1 MNFEEAGSTRYSQ
14 VTNADRFRVLHAFAI
29 QLLDELERT
38 FDVKRS
44 EGFGL
49 DPEME
54 KLVQL
59 ARPTVTLVPR
69 RREAAPLAVVFSTFP
84 GLYIRFGLWCKEAFP
99 TCGCDACAES
109 PGSEIERLKSHIC
122 DLTSARFREA
132 LVELDKSVVEVRSE
146 FWSAEGYSGQRSR
159 VELSEDQSGLTKG
172 SSVHDWRPWPS
183 LV

>member
-1 MNFEEAGSTRYSQ
+1 MNFEEASSAKYSR

-49 DPEME
+49 DVEME

-69 RREAAPLAVVFSTFP
+69 CREAAPLAVVFSTFP

-109 PGSEIERLKSHIC
+109 PSGEIERLESHIR

-132 LVELDKSVVEVRSE
+132 LVELDKDAVEVRSE
-146 FWSAEGYSGQRSR
+146 FRSAEGYSGQRSR
-159 VELSEDQSGLTKG
+159 VELCRDELRLTKG
-172 SSVHDWRPWPS
+172 YSVHDWRPWPS
-183 LV
+183 RV